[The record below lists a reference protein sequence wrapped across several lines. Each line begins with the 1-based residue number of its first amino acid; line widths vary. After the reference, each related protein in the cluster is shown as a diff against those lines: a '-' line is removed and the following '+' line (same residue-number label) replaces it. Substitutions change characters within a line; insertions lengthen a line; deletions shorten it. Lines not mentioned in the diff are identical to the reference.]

1 MRRLPEGEESRHGQ
15 GRFNEV
21 NTSTAGQV
29 AGSPHDFYHQTIVN
43 KLTPLFENVMPGIRL
58 GRPLVI
64 AHRGASGL
72 APENTLAAF
81 RLAIRLGAD
90 GVELDV
96 HLSAEGVPMVIHD
109 KRVNRTTNARGAVSR
124 RTVQELRSL
133 DAGTWFERRLARR
146 ARTHAMTRR
155 LTASSFAGEPLP
167 TLENALLLFESAA
180 LERIYIELKGSVASR
195 DLLLDRVLSLV
206 RRSRLQRSVTLLSFD
221 HAIIRRAKEID
232 GAIRT
237 AATFAASG
245 RRLVSTRSFV
255 RAAED
260 ARVDEVALHFGL
272 VNRRRVDALHE
283 RGLSVSVWTVNSK
296 LAMRRVTACGVDSI
310 MTNFPNRLLEVLEG
324 LPRRRVKA
332 FRKRLGGRG

>member
-1 MRRLPEGEESRHGQ
+1 MRRLPEGEESRDGQ

-21 NTSTAGQV
+21 SIARQV
-29 AGSPHDFYHQTIVN
+29 AASPHDFYHQTIVN
-43 KLTPLFENVMPGIRL
+43 MRTPLFKNARPGARL
-58 GRPLVI
+58 DRPLVI

-81 RLAIRLGAD
+81 RLATRLGAD

-96 HLSAEGVPMVIHD
+96 HLSAEGVPIVIHD
-109 KRVNRTTNARGAVSR
+109 KRVNRTTNSRGAVSR
-124 RTVQELRSL
+124 FTVDQLQRF

-146 ARTHAMTRR
+146 LRTRMMTRR

-167 TLENALLLFESAA
+167 TLEDALALFESAA
-180 LERIYIELKGSVASR
+180 LKRIYIEVKGSVASR
-195 DLLLDRVLSLV
+195 ERLLDRVLSLV
-206 RRSRLQRSVTLLSFD
+206 RRSRLHRSVTLLSFD
-221 HAIIRRAKEID
+221 HAIIRRAKEIES
-232 GAIRT
+232 AIRT

-245 RRLVSTRSFV
+245 RRLVSTRSIV

-272 VNRRRVDALHE
+272 VTRRRVDALHE
-283 RGLSVSVWTVNSK
+283 RGIAVSVWTVNSK

-310 MTNFPNRLLEVLEG
+310 MTNFPHRLRDVLEG
-324 LPRRRVKA
+324 SPRRPVKA
-332 FRKRLGGRG
+332 FQKRPGGRG